1 MRNLKV
7 WRELGTIYSKE
18 TREEDNRKKG
28 GGKIKVIRLF
38 EMDEAEA
45 KRQLGWVKDEYKKA
59 KNDLKK
65 LKESV
70 SRKGIQEY
78 LNEQRKKIRQTK
90 EHLEDM
96 ENLKKQSEGMI
107 CVICGSFVKEEDIDK
122 HVHKNIGY
130 GANKK

>member
-1 MRNLKV
+1 MRNIEV
-7 WRELGTIYSKE
+7 WREDDKIYSNE

-38 EMDEAEA
+38 EMDEDEA

-96 ENLKKQSEGMI
+96 ENLKKQYEQAI
-107 CVICGSFVKEEDIDK
+107 
-122 HVHKNIGY
+122 
-130 GANKK
+130 